1 MTVQRSSYMPGCMM
15 SPSCLPIH
23 NEFQYSRI
31 HYCSSPRKRV
41 RRWKNILRKFMRES
55 KTLCRSKPISF
66 QYDPVSYSQ
75 NFDEGCHLDEPR
87 PGLQDVRWD
96 LHHWF
101 YVTLVFTC
109 LGLKRRTLKWPFCFD
124 TCHLLVSVWHKQVLP
139 SSKLYMVY
147 LIHICQSTIV
157 LLIENFFVYILDPS
171 TSNTDWDALIFLHWL
186 DSSKKMKQ

>member
-1 MTVQRSSYMPGCMM
+1 MSNSTPMEKDLTMTVQRSSYMPGCMM

-87 PGLQDVRWD
+87 PGLQDLLVNEVE
-96 LHHWF
+96 
-101 YVTLVFTC
+101 YVLSTKKPPWYFS
-109 LGLKRRTLKWPFCFD
+109 LGEKRRC
-124 TCHLLVSVWHKQVLP
+124 SA
-139 SSKLYMVY
+139 
-147 LIHICQSTIV
+147 
-157 LLIENFFVYILDPS
+157 IEFFSLDYEDRRMQILGC
-171 TSNTDWDALIFLHWL
+171 AI
-186 DSSKKMKQ
+186 